1 MTEFQLKIADYLIT
15 KYSKTG
21 YVYKCIDGDAIKVFN
36 DDGTESIFRVVD
48 GDVKEEKA
56 ARSLVPTDNNVK

>member
-21 YVYKCIDGDAIKVFN
+21 YVYKCIEPDAIKVFN
-36 DDGTESIFRVVD
+36 DDGTESIFKVVD
-48 GDVKEEKA
+48 GDILEEKQELKA
-56 ARSLVPTDNNVK
+56 EK

>member
-21 YVYKCIDGDAIKVFN
+21 YVYKCIDTNAIKVFH

-48 GDVKEEKA
+48 GDILEEKTTVG
-56 ARSLVPTDNNVK
+56 LVPTDNNVK